1 MDAINVALQLA
12 FILIFIAVLVRFLR
26 QPRDVHRD
34 LVLVFASVV
43 VLFAVNVAVR
53 VWPELPRGISSLSAT
68 ALLLQPYLTLR
79 LARHFVHVSTAESR
93 AALAWFAVATLAL
106 AVGVRG
112 NVLLTALV
120 VGYFVTV
127 ESRAAFLLLRAS
139 RTRVGYAR
147 TRLRIASGATLF
159 FAVGILVS
167 GAGSA
172 ANGGNG
178 ASEAATF
185 VARVL
190 ALTAGLG
197 YLAAFLPPLALRRL
211 QQRAVAFDIGQSLL
225 AAPVDGD
232 RDSIWS
238 ALASSAR
245 SITNGPAAIV
255 ALGDPPRVRVV
266 DGAPPITAN
275 VGETFATP
283 TRAPLAERLAHGE
296 VGEIV
301 VTIES
306 DVGRLGQLIVYPDPG
321 SLFLEDDL
329 VLMQLLAAQAAR
341 ADERREAMHQQGI
354 LASELEDA
362 SHELATSRAQL
373 ESEARFRAALEAH
386 PGILLVVDPSGRVGY
401 ANEQAL
407 DSLGYTAAG
416 IARVTLDRLLI
427 QGPTPGQEGQ
437 GVGEARRRD
446 GTTFPVDFAVST
458 FESRGELSSIAVMI
472 DISARIEASKLRD
485 TFIGMLSHELRT
497 PVTAI
502 YGGSQVLLGRGE
514 RLDPDLTRD
523 LVRDIAAEAERL
535 HRLIENLLVLA
546 RVERG
551 ENLVG
556 GEPVLLQRVLP
567 VIVDRER
574 TLWLGT
580 DISVTIQSDLPTV
593 RGHDGY
599 VAQVIRNL
607 LSNAVK
613 YGGTTARI
621 DIVAEGGPDGVTVRV
636 LDDGPGFDRD
646 AIDRLF
652 DLYYRAPGS
661 AMQAPGAGIGLF
673 VCRRIVAALGG
684 DIWARQRPSGGAEFG
699 FRLPIYEA
707 DDDLALSGGGREL
720 AAAS

>member
-245 SITNGPAAIV
+245 SITNGPAALV

-266 DGAPPITAN
+266 DGAPPIAVN
-275 VGETFATP
+275 VGETFVTP
-283 TRAPLAERLAHGE
+283 TRAPLAE
-296 VGEIV
+296 
-301 VTIES
+301 
-306 DVGRLGQLIVYPDPG
+306 
-321 SLFLEDDL
+321 
-329 VLMQLLAAQAAR
+329 
-341 ADERREAMHQQGI
+341 
-354 LASELEDA
+354 
-362 SHELATSRAQL
+362 
-373 ESEARFRAALEAH
+373 
-386 PGILLVVDPSGRVGY
+386 
-401 ANEQAL
+401 
-407 DSLGYTAAG
+407 
-416 IARVTLDRLLI
+416 
-427 QGPTPGQEGQ
+427 
-437 GVGEARRRD
+437 
-446 GTTFPVDFAVST
+446 
-458 FESRGELSSIAVMI
+458 
-472 DISARIEASKLRD
+472 
-485 TFIGMLSHELRT
+485 
-497 PVTAI
+497 
-502 YGGSQVLLGRGE
+502 
-514 RLDPDLTRD
+514 
-523 LVRDIAAEAERL
+523 
-535 HRLIENLLVLA
+535 
-546 RVERG
+546 
-551 ENLVG
+551 
-556 GEPVLLQRVLP
+556 
-567 VIVDRER
+567 
-574 TLWLGT
+574 
-580 DISVTIQSDLPTV
+580 
-593 RGHDGY
+593 
-599 VAQVIRNL
+599 
-607 LSNAVK
+607 
-613 YGGTTARI
+613 
-621 DIVAEGGPDGVTVRV
+621 
-636 LDDGPGFDRD
+636 
-646 AIDRLF
+646 
-652 DLYYRAPGS
+652 
-661 AMQAPGAGIGLF
+661 
-673 VCRRIVAALGG
+673 
-684 DIWARQRPSGGAEFG
+684 
-699 FRLPIYEA
+699 
-707 DDDLALSGGGREL
+707 
-720 AAAS
+720 